1 MRDRRDMVCVQGGGG
16 WGVEGLVRG
25 ASPDYN
31 LTFPTAWNDRKYNRP
46 LCSLH
51 ILQPTVKCK
60 LAFSKSEYQLQTHR
74 MSDKYQS
81 TAAKKLLLGHKLQ
94 NEHICARIESSPGI
108 GRRLVQ
114 FIAMHSHLV
123 RIRKTRTKIQQSLC
137 ERFKLGQIYSSAK
150 SNSIQV

>member
-1 MRDRRDMVCVQGGGG
+1 MG

-60 LAFSKSEYQLQTHR
+60 LPFSKSEYQLQTHR

-81 TAAKKLLLGHKLQ
+81 TAAENLLGNKLQ
-94 NEHICARIESSPGI
+94 NEHICARIEPSPGI

-123 RIRKTRTKIQQSLC
+123 RIRKTSTKIQQSLC
-137 ERFKLGQIYSSAK
+137 EQFKLGQIYSSAK

>member
-16 WGVEGLVRG
+16 WGVEGLLRG

-81 TAAKKLLLGHKLQ
+81 TAAKKYW
-94 NEHICARIESSPGI
+94 GI
-108 GRRLVQ
+108 NYKMNTFALELSRVQ
-114 FIAMHSHLV
+114 ASGV
-123 RIRKTRTKIQQSLC
+123 
-137 ERFKLGQIYSSAK
+137 
-150 SNSIQV
+150 V